1 MMRYPEYLSVD
12 YDEDDLKKLNDP
24 DGLDT
29 REIKKLIRMR
39 LEKIETG
46 WKVVARVPEQSE
58 QMPNWEPFYNGKD
71 QLELMKRV
79 IATHLIRSE
88 VLI

>member
-46 WKVVARVPEQSE
+46 WKVVA
-58 QMPNWEPFYNGKD
+58 
-71 QLELMKRV
+71 
-79 IATHLIRSE
+79 
-88 VLI
+88 